1 MEEANQVEQTAR
13 RQGTEEAGERDRLWV
28 EQPFASEPF
37 SGRV

>member
-13 RQGTEEAGERDRLWV
+13 RQGTEEAGERDRLRV